1 MEGAHSTIK
10 SYLQCSTGDLKAVY
24 NSINLLLANQHAS
37 YEAEI
42 ALNKS
47 HSPHTALEPLFSQ
60 LLGRVLHYALG

>member
-1 MEGAHSTIK
+1 MKEAYNTVK
-10 SYLQCSTGDLKAVY
+10 SYLQYFTGGLKAVY
-24 NSINLLLANQHAS
+24 DSINLLLANQHAS

-47 HSPHTALEPLFSQ
+47 GSPHTALEPLFSQ